1 MMVCSFRELKVQ
13 YGRSGVWQPEG
24 MIVVGSGSSQ
34 SMFILYYLIKIYG
47 FLFWS
52 CCFPSSVP
60 SRSSTLTQ
68 LSVLSI
74 FLFLDNGKK
83 QTQNTKHTHQN
94 QNLQNHKIGKQS
106 AMIVNSHFMHSS
118 WAYSSGMTLLYISEI
133 VAMLTFTFLLW

>member
-74 FLFLDNGKK
+74 SRFLDNGKK
-83 QTQNTKHTHQN
+83 APQNTLTQTLTKIKTYKITKLESN
-94 QNLQNHKIGKQS
+94 QQ
-106 AMIVNSHFMHSS
+106 
-118 WAYSSGMTLLYISEI
+118 WLLTPILCTAHEHIFQVWHCCISQR
-133 VAMLTFTFLLW
+133 L